1 MTRWVRAG
9 ALVGAPDLVA
19 ELGGDFSL
27 LAAHAG
33 LSPDLLDTPDAPI
46 EAAAVP
52 RFLDLASDALACP
65 GFGLRLGARQDF
77 GLLGE
82 AGLPIRNA
90 PTVGALVRTLM
101 LLFPRHTEG
110 AIVGLAAEGEDT
122 LVTYELSAD
131 VYSSHRQVVEL
142 GFSVLVGEI
151 RKHRPDWYPSYV
163 AFRHAPPEEVR
174 WHQRLLG
181 PNLVFN
187 ADRNAVLLDAALLAQ
202 PRRPDGPEPR
212 TSLKPETQAPAD
224 FLRFHTERLVR
235 ASLPS
240 RLLRV
245 EQAASLLGMSTR
257 TLQRR
262 LASAQCSFEA
272 IVDAVRADLALA
284 YLKDSRLSVTQIAE
298 ALQFSETSALS
309 RAVRRWH
316 DRSPRELRR
325 DLCRGFRRER

>member
-9 ALVGAPDLVA
+9 ALVGAPELVA

-27 LAAHAG
+27 LAERAG
-33 LSPDLLDTPDAPI
+33 LAPILLEAPDTPV
-46 EAAAVP
+46 EAAAIP
-52 RFLDLASDALACP
+52 RFLELASEDLACP

-82 AGLPIRNA
+82 LGLPIRNA
-90 PTVGALVRTLM
+90 PTIGALVRTLM
-101 LLFPRHTEG
+101 MLFPRHTEG
-110 AIVGLAAEGEDT
+110 AIVGLSAEGEDM

-131 VYSSHRQVVEL
+131 IYSSHRQVVEL

-163 AFRHAPPEEVR
+163 AFRHAPPQDVR

-181 PNLVFN
+181 PHLVFN
-187 ADRNAVLLDAALLAQ
+187 ADRNAVLLDAAMLAQ
-202 PRRPDGPEPR
+202 PRRPDKPEPQSGPKEHDR
-212 TSLKPETQAPAD
+212 VPAD

-240 RLLRV
+240 RLLAV

-316 DRSPRELRR
+316 GRSPREIRR
-325 DLCRGFRRER
+325 QA

>member
-9 ALVGAPDLVA
+9 ALVGAPDLVG
-19 ELGGDFSL
+19 ELGGDFAL
-27 LAAHAG
+27 LAERAG
-33 LSPDLLDTPDAPI
+33 LAPDLLDLPDTPV

-52 RFLDLASDALACP
+52 RFLDLAADALACP
-65 GFGLRLGARQDF
+65 SFGLLLGARQDF
-77 GLLGE
+77 GLMGE

-90 PTVGALVRTLM
+90 PTIGALIRTLM
-101 LLFPRHTEG
+101 MLFPRHTEG
-110 AIVGLAAEGEDT
+110 AIVGLAPEGEDT

-131 VYSSHRQVVEL
+131 IYSSHRQVVEL

-151 RKHRPDWYPSYV
+151 RKHRPDWFPSYV
-163 AFRHAPPEEVR
+163 AFRHAAPEEVR

-181 PNLVFN
+181 PHLVFN
-187 ADRNAVLLDAALLAQ
+187 ADRNAVLLDAALLTQ
-202 PRRPDGPEPR
+202 PHRPDKSEPHKA
-212 TSLKPETQAPAD
+212 TKAETRVPAE

-240 RLLRV
+240 RLLTV
-245 EQAASLLGMSTR
+245 EQAASLLGLSAR

-262 LASAQCSFEA
+262 LTEAENSFER

-284 YLKDSRLSVTQIAE
+284 YLKESRLSVAQIAE

-316 DRSPRELRR
+316 GRSPREIRR
-325 DLCRGFRRER
+325 HG